1 MVFGQ
6 DADNS
11 DLSDDPRDPVDL
23 NGDNDDARH
32 RHAETTGKVAPI
44 GTVIRPLKMYLY
56 KKDPPPKH
64 SKNEIYI
71 F

>member
-44 GTVIRPLKMYLY
+44 GTVIIFKSA
-56 KKDPPPKH
+56 DP
-64 SKNEIYI
+64 
-71 F
+71 

>member
-44 GTVIRPLKMYLY
+44 GTVILY
-56 KKDPPPKH
+56 SSQQTPKNVSVQKRPPKTQ
-64 SKNEIYI
+64 
-71 F
+71 

>member
-44 GTVIRPLKMYLY
+44 GTVIRPLKIYLY
-56 KKDPPPKH
+56 KKDPPQNTVKIRY
-64 SKNEIYI
+64 IY